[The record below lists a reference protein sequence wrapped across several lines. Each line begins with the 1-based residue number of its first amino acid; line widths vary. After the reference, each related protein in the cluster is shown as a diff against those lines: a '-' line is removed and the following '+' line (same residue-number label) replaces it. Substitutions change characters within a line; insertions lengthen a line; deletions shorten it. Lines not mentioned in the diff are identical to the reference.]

1 MSAPAELSIGS
12 SLSAR
17 ETGLWTAAA
26 AFAVFAH
33 VAASLAFQ
41 AMTSSEPEV
50 DATEAMVVELAQL
63 PFAASMPVNSE
74 IVSEEP
80 PADAA
85 EPVANEHIAEA
96 EVAEHVPEEQTEK
109 AVEEQTEQVEAEET
123 ILKAEPETTDAV
135 QEEVADKVETAE
147 MTEELAD
154 PVVSDIVIPQPR
166 PERVAEVEDPEPAKV
181 EPTPKRRAEKPAEK
195 KPVKK
200 AQEPEEK
207 KPAAKQTR
215 KAETKRE
222 AKADAQQA
230 VQSKAATAQNVNPA
244 KWNSAVRRALARGIR
259 SVRGMNGTVHVAFV
273 VGSSGSIVSARVIG
287 SSGNGA
293 LDTKALGMLRST
305 RVPPPPPE
313 LPSSSRQLSIP
324 LDFK

>member
-26 AFAVFAH
+26 AFAIFAH

-85 EPVANEHIAEA
+85 EPVANEHITEE
-96 EVAEHVPEEQTEK
+96 EVAEYVPEEQTDKVQPQETM
-109 AVEEQTEQVEAEET
+109 QT
-123 ILKAEPETTDAV
+123 AEPEKTDAV
-135 QEEVADKVETAE
+135 QEEVADNVETAE
-147 MTEELAD
+147 MTEELAE
-154 PVVSDIVIPQPR
+154 PVLSDIVIPQPR
-166 PERVAEVEDPEPAKV
+166 PERVAEVEDPEPAKI
-181 EPTPKRRAEKPAEK
+181 EPTPKRRADKPAEK

-200 AQEPEEK
+200 AEKPVEK